1 MNNGGI
7 DMDNTKKYALLFKML
22 CEKYDGSTVLG
33 KKASQK
39 IFYFFER
46 EGIEL
51 NLRYGI
57 HYYGPYSSKLDDAM
71 YELESEGYLSIDTSG
86 TTHTIQLGHELIPD
100 TYLSEQEKHIAA
112 FVLETFAHKSPM
124 ELEALTTMDYIANS
138 LLSKEATEKDI
149 IDKFKQIKGEKFSQ
163 RIIDHTL
170 QELKSLNLIA
180 A

>member
-1 MNNGGI
+1 
-7 DMDNTKKYALLFKML
+7 MDYTKKYALLFKML

-46 EGIEL
+46 KGIEL

-86 TTHTIQLGHELIPD
+86 TTHIIRLGRESVPN

-138 LLSKEATEKDI
+138 ILPKEATTDDI

-163 RIIDHTL
+163 HIIDHTL
-170 QELKSLNLIA
+170 QELKSLSLITS
-180 A
+180 